1 MRVLIADERQSVRA
15 ALRAVLEHD
24 PQCDGIDEAIES
36 GGALAALGFGADVM
50 IVEWGLPGLPPAA
63 LVSLARERQPGLIII
78 VLGHLAGARESALN
92 AGADHFIETAEPA
105 HEFLQLLHGLCRT
118 LHEKRAPHPAG

>member
-24 PQCDGIDEAIES
+24 PQCDGIDEALES
-36 GGALAALGFGADVM
+36 AGALAALGFGADVL
-50 IVEWGLPGLPPAA
+50 IIEWGLPGLTPAA

-78 VLGHLAGARESALN
+78 ALGRYESAREASLR
-92 AGADHFIETAEPA
+92 AGADYYIDTTEPV
-105 HEFLQLLHGLCRT
+105 HDFVGLLHGLCRA
-118 LHEKRAPHPAG
+118 LHDERAPHPAR